1 MKLLLALVVLAL
13 VIGLVAHVLRRG
25 ARDAGYRR
33 RFENAYRHDGSADAG
48 FTAPVFISSPGDYSG
63 ASHHSPGQGHAVDCG
78 AHVAHSDGGASGCGG
93 GH

>member
-13 VIGLVAHVLRRG
+13 VISLVAHVLRRG
-25 ARDAGYRR
+25 ARDGGYRR
-33 RFENAYRHDGSADAG
+33 RFENAYRHDRSADAG
-48 FTAPVFISSPGDYSG
+48 FTAPVFILSPGDSG
-63 ASHHSPGQGHAVDCG
+63 ASHLSPGQGHAVDCG